1 MNDTVPA
8 IRGDDHAAIE
18 GWLERLWAEHGL
30 SDRTLSAYRSDLGG
44 FARWQASR
52 DSSLDAADREALERY
67 LASRKVSA
75 RSNARLLSALRRYF
89 ADRVRRQPGS
99 ADPTVLLVPPKLP
112 RSLPK
117 ALSETQVEALLQAPD
132 VGNPLGLRDR
142 SMFELMYACGLRV
155 SELVDL
161 PLSALNP
168 RQGVLRL
175 TGKGGKQRLVP
186 IGEEARDW
194 LGRNGFDPLMGAR
207 PMARLIQDKIKRP
220 LADELLF
227 GKLMAGGRV
236 GLEVLDGELRLDVQ
250 AEPEK
255 LLPAVVE

>member
-99 ADPTVLLVPPKLP
+99 ADPTAASKWIGNLP
-112 RSLPK
+112 AGAVK
-117 ALSETQVEALLQAPD
+117 T
-132 VGNPLGLRDR
+132 
-142 SMFELMYACGLRV
+142 
-155 SELVDL
+155 
-161 PLSALNP
+161 SA
-168 RQGVLRL
+168 
-175 TGKGGKQRLVP
+175 
-186 IGEEARDW
+186 
-194 LGRNGFDPLMGAR
+194 RNGLAVRWAALDQTAAGEWVNSQKQCVCKLS
-207 PMARLIQDKIKRP
+207 KRS
-220 LADELLF
+220 
-227 GKLMAGGRV
+227 V
-236 GLEVLDGELRLDVQ
+236 
-250 AEPEK
+250 
-255 LLPAVVE
+255 